1 MMYRTHLALGLAI
14 GLYFLPHI
22 KNPYLF
28 LPVIILSS
36 FLPDIWI
43 ILTTL
48 GTPKQVKHATILSR
62 SGGIFKTYT
71 LCIPI
76 TILLAA
82 FYPVIA
88 LPFFLGYSFNLIL
101 DSFSTKGIVPFWP
114 FKRKL
119 SGKIMPRGRIDYAI
133 FYLFILF
140 DIALLIK
147 FFIEIY

>member
-1 MMYRTHLALGLAI
+1 MMYRTHFALALGVA
-14 GLYFLPHI
+14 LYFLPYI
-22 KNPYLF
+22 KEPFIF
-28 LPVIILSS
+28 LPIVILSS

-43 ILTTL
+43 ILTTIN
-48 GTPKQVKHATILSR
+48 TPKQVKHATTLSR

-82 FYPVIA
+82 FYPILA
-88 LPFFLGYSFNLIL
+88 LPFFLGYSFNLVL
-101 DSFSTKGIVPFWP
+101 DAFSTKGITPFWP

-119 SGKIMPRGRIDYAI
+119 SGKIMPGGRIDHAM

-147 FFIEIY
+147 FFIQS